1 MSNPLFVPLDMARL
15 CDAFEQSSGA
25 VSFYLDTQTGA
36 IERIGEE
43 TRRILYGL
51 QEMYG
56 ADDGTLDIEMALSR
70 RDLGARVKDDLRA
83 AHRIESGFGSRYRK
97 VPESDSM
104 DGYADMKAFAES
116 ADAALREQLWRAMQG
131 TGGRARFESAL
142 RNTPAEF
149 ERWQAYRAGRMQARV
164 NAWLAEEG
172 IAAAG

>member
-1 MSNPLFVPLDMARL
+1 MTTPLSVPFDLARL

-25 VSFYLDTQTGA
+25 LSFYLDVESGA

-56 ADDGTLDIEMALSR
+56 ADDGTLDIELALSR

-83 AHRIESGFGSRYRK
+83 AHRIEAGFGARYRK

-104 DGYADMKAFAES
+104 DGYADMKTFAES
-116 ADAALREQLWRAMQG
+116 SDAALRERLWRAMQG
-131 TGGRARFESAL
+131 TGARARFEAIL
-142 RNTPAEF
+142 RDAPAEAA
-149 ERWQAYRAGRMQARV
+149 RWQAYRAGRMQARV

-172 IAAAG
+172 IEAAG